1 MQCLM
6 ICNYNMFD
14 IESQVYKVQNDQETV
29 SIFKGNF
36 EELTNFMAEEYQ
48 RNDYNKI
55 ILTGPYAEVLEQRI
69 RTYSQTRFNNNF
81 KELNI
86 EIA

>member
-1 MQCLM
+1 
-6 ICNYNMFD
+6 
-14 IESQVYKVQNDQETV
+14 
-29 SIFKGNF
+29 
-36 EELTNFMAEEYQ
+36 MAEEYQ